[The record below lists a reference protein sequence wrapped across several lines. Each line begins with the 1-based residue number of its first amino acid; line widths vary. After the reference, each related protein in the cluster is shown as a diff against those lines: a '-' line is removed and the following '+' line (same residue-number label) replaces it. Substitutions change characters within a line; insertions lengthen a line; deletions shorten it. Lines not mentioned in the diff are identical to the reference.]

1 MRPRVLFKIIA
12 SRRKQASSPSR
23 RYFAGTMRLIE
34 TVHHLAQFLELLRP
48 GCGLADHDQLG
59 MQALS
64 LSGTFARPALSSYCE
79 AAPGQPPPREASP
92 AQAGPARIEEL
103 ITA

>member
-12 SRRKQASSPSR
+12 SRHKQASLPSR

-48 GCGLADHDQLG
+48 GRGLADHDQLG

-64 LSGTFARPALSSYCE
+64 LSGTGRMQASHVRGDPTSRQG
-79 AAPGQPPPREASP
+79 AAGT
-92 AQAGPARIEEL
+92 G
-103 ITA
+103 